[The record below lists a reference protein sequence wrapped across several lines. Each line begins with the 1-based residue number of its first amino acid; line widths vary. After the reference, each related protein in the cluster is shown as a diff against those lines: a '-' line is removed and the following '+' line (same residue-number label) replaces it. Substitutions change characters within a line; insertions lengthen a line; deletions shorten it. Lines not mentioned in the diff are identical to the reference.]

1 MCIKLCCPN
10 IKPSSPMFQVPFD
23 HNLSSRRRSHRRQRS
38 LCPHAASSLWNR
50 WDYPWESHHQ
60 VWITLS
66 TRHFISA
73 WSDIWRSNDRKPESL
88 SICPAFSLQSHLC
101 LSSPQASASDETLF
115 VSVWEL
121 HGSIEAI
128 DPDYCK
134 IRACKCDQVGCEH
147 NRKLHCNLF
156 SQRKAAVSPQWT
168 TETKRIETRGQN
180 QTIFTKTPSSDK
192 TNLLKHPATLIS
204 SSWACSCYLF
214 LLFCGF

>member
-1 MCIKLCCPN
+1 
-10 IKPSSPMFQVPFD
+10 MFQVPFD

-88 SICPAFSLQSHLC
+88 SICPVFSLQSHLC

-128 DPDYCK
+128 DPNYCK

-147 NRKLHCNLF
+147 NRKLHSNLF